1 MIIDAMYMVND
12 GDTRIIKDGIFV
24 AIVTF
29 CIYLICIVT
38 AYCVFSQLNCLNKI
52 KGMCAF
58 AVALSNTGLIG
69 MPFIK
74 EVYGNEALFYATVME
89 AINDVF
95 IFTIGSIII
104 KQDITD
110 KDKIDTNKMSVAMFT
125 IGAQLGE
132 SRFREVFKVKIAYV
146 TTFIRNICVPLVVT
160 LFLRYLLK
168 RTDLASNVLSVMM
181 AMPTAA
187 CVAIITRK
195 QKGDYKTATSL
206 VVMSAIFSMISITL
220 FYYIV

>member
-1 MIIDAMYMVND
+1 MAEIYGYLSGVFIFVILAIPGVIFTKKKLITGEQVDGLSSILLNVFWPAMIIDAMYMVND

-74 EVYGNEALFYATVME
+74 EVYGNEALFYATIME
-89 AINDVF
+89 AVNDVF

-110 KDKIDTNKMSVAMFT
+110 KDKIDTNKMSVADVYN
-125 IGAQLGE
+125 
-132 SRFREVFKVKIAYV
+132 R
-146 TTFIRNICVPLVVT
+146 C
-160 LFLRYLLK
+160 
-168 RTDLASNVLSVMM
+168 
-181 AMPTAA
+181 TA
-187 CVAIITRK
+187 RGK
-195 QKGDYKTATSL
+195 P
-206 VVMSAIFSMISITL
+206 F
-220 FYYIV
+220 